1 MTTGEKIRQRMK
13 ALNLTQ
19 NELARRA
26 GMSSSGMCTIIKG
39 TYEPRME
46 NLRQIAQVLGC
57 TVSELLSDPEESS
70 AIYARDH
77 QLLTVTHQLNDEG
90 FSRVLLYAEDLV
102 SSGNYE
108 QEKNTAAG

>member
-1 MTTGEKIRQRMK
+1 MTTGDKIRKRMK

-26 GMSSSGMCTIIKG
+26 GMSSSGMSTIIKG
-39 TYEPRME
+39 TYEPRMD

-57 TVSELLSDPEESS
+57 TVSELLCDPEESS
-70 AIYARDH
+70 AVFPRDH
-77 QLLTVTHQLNDEG
+77 QLLAVVHRLNDDG

-108 QEKNTAAG
+108 QEKKPAAG